1 MTKQEKNLKNLR
13 ANVKY
18 VYENFDK
25 FIEKDI
31 RPNHLMGIGFSCQ
44 KGTMCFYYGSDPVGE
59 EIIELKKQRK
69 NEKSKICN
77 R

>member
-1 MTKQEKNLKNLR
+1 
-13 ANVKY
+13 
-18 VYENFDK
+18 
-25 FIEKDI
+25 
-31 RPNHLMGIGFSCQ
+31 MGIGFSCQ